1 MVPKYHLLKSE
12 VFSDMF
18 STAQGDLSEGS
29 SADRPIVLEG
39 VSAADFESLLNVLY
53 APRFSS
59 SDPDL
64 DPHFMPAFRL
74 ARKWSFKDFEGLL
87 LHHLEEQLSDID
99 KIIFAREFDLTEWI
113 ISSHVKLCERAEPLT
128 SKEAA
133 KLGVQSV
140 LLVSR
145 LREEKAYKARQVPHP
160 TVEWICAPCLGY
172 EQKCGG
178 GSLWHCYQCGANGS
192 HVLHRTSQATSAVD
206 KNTKQ
211 KIEQWIQS
219 GGEFLEQISQ

>member
-18 STAQGDLSEGS
+18 STAQEDLSEGS
-29 SADRPIVLEG
+29 SADRPIVLGG

-59 SDPDL
+59 SEPDL
-64 DPHFMPAFRL
+64 DPHFIPAFRL

-87 LHHLEEQLSDID
+87 LHHLEEQLGDID
-99 KIIFAREFDLTEWI
+99 KIIFAREFDLKEWI

-128 SKEAA
+128 SKEAE

-140 LLVSR
+140 LLLSR
-145 LREEKAYKARQVPHP
+145 LREEKAYQVRQVPRP

-178 GSLWHCYQCGANGS
+178 ATWQCYQCRANGL
-192 HVLHRTSQATSAVD
+192 HVLRRTSQVALPTD
-206 KNTKQ
+206 KDTKQ
-211 KIEQWIQS
+211 KVEQWIQS
-219 GGEFLEQISQ
+219 GGEFPEQISQ